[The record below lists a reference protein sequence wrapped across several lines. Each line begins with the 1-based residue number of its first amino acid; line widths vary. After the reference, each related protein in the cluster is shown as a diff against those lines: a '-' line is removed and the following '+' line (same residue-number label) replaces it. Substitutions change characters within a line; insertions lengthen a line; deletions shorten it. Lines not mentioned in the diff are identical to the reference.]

1 MWNYALVNNWNRFVE
16 ILNIFL
22 LKNKQTKGKTKLKT
36 ETQNKAKSK

>member
-22 LKNKQTKGKTKLKT
+22 LKKLTKGKTKLKT